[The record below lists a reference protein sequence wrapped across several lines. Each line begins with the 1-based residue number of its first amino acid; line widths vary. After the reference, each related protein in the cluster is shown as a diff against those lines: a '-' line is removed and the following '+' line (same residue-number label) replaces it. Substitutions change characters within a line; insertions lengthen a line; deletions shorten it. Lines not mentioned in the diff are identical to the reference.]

1 MLKPGRITSVIV
13 VAAMLV
19 VLAAGFSQRQ
29 ALYDWWRLKDY
40 QPSKE
45 ITDLAQQTT
54 MSDHGR
60 RLFYIQHP
68 VLADKQTFNQ
78 YCRENEQTI
87 VLGCYINRQGI
98 FLYDVTDE
106 RLTGVEQVTAAH
118 ELLHAAYERLLSNER
133 QNVDTMLKQT
143 YSQLTDDRIKKTIA
157 TYEARK
163 ANISNELH
171 SIIGTEV
178 DSLPDDLE
186 QYYSKYFTSRRRIVE
201 YSKKYEAVFTQQ
213 KNKINQYDT
222 ELAELKRDIEERQND
237 LSMQAQAIKT
247 EREQLNKLLS
257 SNQTEA
263 YNNGVSAFNEKVQE
277 YNAEVQKVR
286 SIINKYNS
294 LVKERNDI
302 AVEERELLK
311 SLDSRINGPST
322 L

>member
-1 MLKPGRITSVIV
+1 MSKLGKLTSIIIV
-13 VAAMLV
+13 ALMSVALIV
-19 VLAAGFSQRQ
+19 GISQRQ

-40 QPSKE
+40 QPSQE
-45 ITDLAQQTT
+45 IADLAQQTT
-54 MSDHGR
+54 LSDSGK

-106 RLTGVEQVTAAH
+106 RLIGVEQVTAAH
-118 ELLHAAYERLLSNER
+118 ELLHAAYDRLSSSER
-133 QNVDTMLKQT
+133 QNIDAMLQQT

-178 DSLPDDLE
+178 DILPDDLE
-186 QYYSKYFTSRRRIVE
+186 EYYSKYFTNRERIVE

-213 KNKINQYDT
+213 KNKINHYDT
-222 ELAELKRDIEERQND
+222 ELTELKRDIEERQND
-237 LSMQAQAIKT
+237 LSMQSQAIKN

-257 SNQTEA
+257 SKQTEA
-263 YNNGVSAFNEKVQE
+263 YNSGVSAFNEKVQE

-286 SIINKYNS
+286 SMINRYNN

-302 AVEERELLK
+302 AFEERELLK
-311 SLDSRINGPST
+311 SLDSRISEPST